1 MKEENIIEK
10 IIEKL
15 QPRKK
20 IIGIVNG
27 VLQYGEEYDNKEIG
41 DKINEIID
49 ILNGDK

>member
-1 MKEENIIEK
+1 MKDEK
-10 IIEKL
+10 KVEKL

-27 VLQYGEEYDNKEIG
+27 VVQYGEEYDNKELG

-49 ILNGDK
+49 IINGDK